1 MARIVVEFNP
11 TMEKFLKKNRIKT
24 IFAHNFRICNSERL
38 QRMKLED
45 AKNMTPSK
53 IIALA
58 FTWFN
63 SVEGEAYWNGISIRA
78 LKWEKEE
85 KV

>member
-1 MARIVVEFNP
+1 
-11 TMEKFLKKNRIKT
+11 
-24 IFAHNFRICNSERL
+24 
-38 QRMKLED
+38 MKLED